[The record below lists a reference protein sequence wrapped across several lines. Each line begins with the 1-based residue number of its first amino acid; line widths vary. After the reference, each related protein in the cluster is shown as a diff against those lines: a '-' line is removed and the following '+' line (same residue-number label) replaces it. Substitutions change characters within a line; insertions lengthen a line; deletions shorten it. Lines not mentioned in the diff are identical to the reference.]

1 MAGATLL
8 REVIID
14 AGRDAEQED
23 GRPILAM
30 RIGLGRA
37 PAWGYGG
44 VCAVKQS
51 LSKDNR
57 VLLVDDGDAIQGIL
71 LA

>member
-1 MAGATLL
+1 
-8 REVIID
+8 
-14 AGRDAEQED
+14 
-23 GRPILAM
+23 M